1 MSTKKQDI
9 VGLAKVFVSFFCFGG
24 GRKLRPP
31 RWLWIT
37 FREIIFST
45 GENVIWSKFSEGG
58 RTRNC
63 ACE

>member
-9 VGLAKVFVSFFCFGG
+9 VGLAKCLPALFCFGG

-37 FREIIFST
+37 FREIFFST
-45 GENVIWSKFSEGG
+45 AFRVIWSKFSEGG